1 MSEFKIGL
9 IDGGEVNFNQSF
21 PQFDKNKKYIYK
33 EIY

>member
-21 PQFDKNKKYIYK
+21 PQFDKNKKNIYK
-33 EIY
+33 EML